1 MTRILGIELRR
12 SAALGT
18 ALMLLVL
25 GVVLL
30 FFAEGIDFATGWMQ
44 LAMTQRLYLA
54 LLWPLALAAGAW
66 QARRE
71 HRSNVADLFTST
83 PRPRAHRTVP
93 TLGAMAVA
101 VVGGYLAMGLVG
113 GLWIIGT
120 AEYLPAACCR
130 GR

>member
-18 ALMLLVL
+18 ALMVLVI

-54 LLWPLALAAGAW
+54 PPWPLGLAAGAW

-71 HRSNVADLFTST
+71 HRSNVAELFAST
-83 PRPRAHRTVP
+83 PRPRAHRTGP
-93 TLGAMAVA
+93 TLGALAAGVVARHPAVG
-101 VVGGYLAMGLVG
+101 VGGG
-113 GLWIIGT
+113 
-120 AEYLPAACCR
+120 
-130 GR
+130 